1 VVHVVVEA
9 VRAIGN
15 AILITLCVYLFA
27 VVKVLPAQLA
37 RHARI
42 IVQETNGVHTLHPV
56 LHVQEHVE
64 LVDHV
69 VGAPLTVVLQIVS
82 VIQDVMQTHARQV
95 KHNHNLVAIVLE
107 KNTVQ
112 EVRKLEHALQIVL
125 GVLGLPALAP
135 AALVIQVVVLSV
147 GQDTT
152 RNLEDAKHV

>member
-95 KHNHNLVAIVLE
+95 KHNHNLVAIV
-107 KNTVQ
+107 Q
-112 EVRKLEHALQIVL
+112 ETNIVPVHKLEHALQIVL